1 MKDNLNNLLEDIRA
15 FLGHQK
21 MMGVEAI
28 SMSAGQQTGGS
39 GCHSRESGNL
49 TDVNACTRS
58 PLTTAGMTEGLVSIR
73 TDLGNCTRC
82 NLHKGRNNIVFG
94 VGNPHAELMF
104 IGEGPGADED
114 EQGIPFV
121 GRAGQLLTKIIQAMG
136 IKRDDV
142 YIGNIVKC
150 RPPNN
155 RNPEPD
161 EIDTCIPF
169 ILKQIAV
176 IQPKVIVCLG
186 AIAAKALLNTEVPI
200 SKLRGKIIEW
210 PSGSVNLISKSPR
223 EIALQE
229 LKPCKVIPTYHPAF
243 LLRNPN
249 MKRPVWEDMQ
259 VVMKELGMK

>member
-1 MKDNLNNLLEDIRA
+1 MKDNLNNLIEDIRA

-21 MMGVEAI
+21 MMGMEQCARHCEPEGR
-28 SMSAGQQTGGS
+28 SNPTGSSSLPPAQPPAG
-39 GCHSRESGNL
+39 RRN
-49 TDVNACTRS
+49 DVS
-58 PLTTAGMTEGLVSIR
+58 PELESIR
-73 TDLGNCTRC
+73 KDLGNCTRC
-82 NLHKGRNNIVFG
+82 KLHKGRNNIVFG
-94 VGNPHAELMF
+94 VGNLHAELMF
-104 IGEGPGADED
+104 VGEGPGADED